1 MAFYEER
8 RPPFTAQHWFRQESE
23 PKQRHFFLHGE
34 TEGIDTHVVELPIP
48 NLMDV
53 KSVKVSMVMEG
64 GIWFAVATAD
74 VFNQTKK
81 VKLGYSLTNYKV
93 EKFSDAVAVPFTCK
107 NHVPK
112 ATLSILRDTCEHVTD
127 GLLRLEWKVRQVE
140 EVVVEVQD
148 CSGVQATGGIVT
160 RNQT

>member
-8 RPPFTAQHWFRQESE
+8 RPPFTAQHWFRQEFE
-23 PKQRHFFLHGE
+23 PKQRHFSLHGE

-64 GIWFAVATAD
+64 GVWFAVATAD

-93 EKFSDAVAVPFTCK
+93 EKFSDAVAVPYTCK
-107 NHVPK
+107 SHVPK
-112 ATLSILRDTCEHVTD
+112 VTLSVLADTCEHVTD
-127 GLLRLEWKVRQVE
+127 GLLRLEWKVRPVE
-140 EVVVEVQD
+140 EVMVEVQD